1 MMNQELTGQ
10 VEKLPG
16 NKSGIMWT
24 SNERPSLNHWYRVW
38 GSDSVAYWKM
48 VKDYHSPETKETYYK
63 IVDYYQGDNMYCG
76 KSLAQ
81 LRQIMRENTYR
92 MVI

>member
-1 MMNQELTGQ
+1 MDRELNGQ
-10 VEKLPG
+10 IEKLTES
-16 NKSGIMWT
+16 KSGIRWNI
-24 SNERPSLNHWYRVW
+24 NERPSLNHWYRVR
-38 GSDSVAYWKM
+38 GADPVAYWKM
-48 VKDYHSPETKETYYK
+48 VKDFYSPETKETYYK
-63 IVDYYQGDNMYCG
+63 IVDYFNGDNMFCG